1 MIQKLMSS
9 RIAISARPKSEPS
22 NGSYDVEPNESD
34 AGADYDSIVNELL
47 DGLEKEIDEIIG
59 SYVSDDEEEP

>member
-1 MIQKLMSS
+1 MVVTMSN
-9 RIAISARPKSEPS
+9 PMK
-22 NGSYDVEPNESD
+22 VM
-34 AGADYDSIVNELL
+34 L

>member
-1 MIQKLMSS
+1 
-9 RIAISARPKSEPS
+9 
-22 NGSYDVEPNESD
+22 
-34 AGADYDSIVNELL
+34 VNELL

>member
-1 MIQKLMSS
+1 MVVTMSN
-9 RIAISARPKSEPS
+9 PTKVMLEPIMT
-22 NGSYDVEPNESD
+22 V
-34 AGADYDSIVNELL
+34 

>member
-1 MIQKLMSS
+1 MVVTMSN
-9 RIAISARPKSEPS
+9 PTK
-22 NGSYDVEPNESD
+22 VD

-59 SYVSDDEEEP
+59 SYVSDDDEEP

>member
-1 MIQKLMSS
+1 MVVTMSN
-9 RIAISARPKSEPS
+9 PTK
-22 NGSYDVEPNESD
+22 VM
-34 AGADYDSIVNELL
+34 LL

>member
-1 MIQKLMSS
+1 MVVTMSN
-9 RIAISARPKSEPS
+9 PTKVMLEPI
-22 NGSYDVEPNESD
+22 
-34 AGADYDSIVNELL
+34 YDSIVNELL

>member
-9 RIAISARPKSEPS
+9 RIAISASEPS

>member
-1 MIQKLMSS
+1 MVVTMSN
-9 RIAISARPKSEPS
+9 PTK
-22 NGSYDVEPNESD
+22 VML
-34 AGADYDSIVNELL
+34 GADYDSIVNELL

>member
-1 MIQKLMSS
+1 MSS
-9 RIAISARPKSEPS
+9 RIAISARP
-22 NGSYDVEPNESD
+22 NLNLQMVVSYDVKSNESD

>member
-1 MIQKLMSS
+1 MVVTMSN
-9 RIAISARPKSEPS
+9 PTKVMLEPI
-22 NGSYDVEPNESD
+22 N
-34 AGADYDSIVNELL
+34 DSIVNELL

>member
-1 MIQKLMSS
+1 MVVTMS
-9 RIAISARPKSEPS
+9 
-22 NGSYDVEPNESD
+22 NPNESD

>member
-1 MIQKLMSS
+1 MVV
-9 RIAISARPKSEPS
+9 
-22 NGSYDVEPNESD
+22 SYDVKSNESD

>member
-1 MIQKLMSS
+1 MVVTMSN
-9 RIAISARPKSEPS
+9 PTK
-22 NGSYDVEPNESD
+22 VMLV
-34 AGADYDSIVNELL
+34 ADYDSIVNELL